1 MSPKKWIEATNA
13 IKDNLIPPELT
24 PAKAVSRS
32 KKKKKYMVILKLL
45 EIIKVHSAAFQTNCG
60 REAVHRQKMVAFSY
74 NSVILWINVNVC
86 HLSYDRVIRSTTC
99 NFATCYTGGI

>member
-60 REAVHRQKMVAFSY
+60 REAFTDKKWLRFLI
-74 NSVILWINVNVC
+74 IL
-86 HLSYDRVIRSTTC
+86 LY
-99 NFATCYTGGI
+99 YG